1 MKKRKMLL
9 SRHIAV
15 WDVIE
20 SCDIQG
26 SSDSSIRN
34 VVPADLTMI
43 LKRAPVKQIYANGET
58 AYKLYRK
65 YCGGIGRHAGRS
77 PSLHQ
82 PRQCRL
88 VPGTAHAGLVGYIEN
103 LIAGGMSPGYIFKRI
118 LQLFRHTRAAGY

>member
-1 MKKRKMLL
+1 MLGRLLNEPLPATVDEKRKMLL

-43 LKRAPVKQIYANGET
+43 LKRAPCKTDLCQRGD
-58 AYKLYRK
+58 
-65 YCGGIGRHAGRS
+65 
-77 PSLHQ
+77 
-82 PRQCRL
+82 
-88 VPGTAHAGLVGYIEN
+88 GL
-103 LIAGGMSPGYIFKRI
+103 
-118 LQLFRHTRAAGY
+118 